1 MKLKE
6 IMSEIETASHPVA
19 KALHVCG
26 NFKTMAIGFKK
37 GMILKKHV
45 THRPAKLFLLQGKVN
60 YIENSVATSL
70 TMYDEIN
77 IPVDV
82 IHSAEAIEDSLCIL
96 TQG

>member
-6 IMSEIETASHPVA
+6 IMAEIETATHPVA

-26 NFKTMAIGFKK
+26 NFKTIAIGFKK
-37 GMILKKHV
+37 GMILKEHV

-60 YIENSVATSL
+60 YIENHVPTSL

-77 IPVDV
+77 IPVD
-82 IHSAEAIEDSLCIL
+82 ILHSVEASEDSLCIL